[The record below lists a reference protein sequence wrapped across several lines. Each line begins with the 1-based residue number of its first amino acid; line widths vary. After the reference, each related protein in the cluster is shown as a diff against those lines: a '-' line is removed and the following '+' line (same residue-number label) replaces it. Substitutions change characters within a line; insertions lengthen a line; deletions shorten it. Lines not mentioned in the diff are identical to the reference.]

1 MWKRAAGGM
10 CSGPRVFRSGA
21 GFAESEPEGSPG
33 VGADTHCSASDPFTS
48 LAVLCNFASVS
59 NVYMKSKL
67 SL

>member
-1 MWKRAAGGM
+1 M
-10 CSGPRVFRSGA
+10 FRSGA